1 MVHFKNHLLQLK
13 KSHCTSQKQ
22 SSTKS
27 KSKSN
32 SILKQHTETK
42 KTVKTKFRLEFMH
55 RMNKTTKIRW
65 NCAEKR
71 ENKETKSEKEWLSAN
86 ELNRLWSAFE
96 IEIYVPK
103 QVYVF
108 TNNFTAQLSTR
119 SENHCTSLGFLHSES
134 VMWHANRVGAPVHG
148 SWATTAFNYN
158 SNALRC

>member
-1 MVHFKNHLLQLK
+1 
-13 KSHCTSQKQ
+13 
-22 SSTKS
+22 
-27 KSKSN
+27 
-32 SILKQHTETK
+32 
-42 KTVKTKFRLEFMH
+42 
-55 RMNKTTKIRW
+55 MNKTTKIRW

-119 SENHCTSLGFLHSES
+119 SEIHCTSLGFLHSES
-134 VMWHANRVGAPVHG
+134 FMWHANRVGAPVHG